1 MPLGNCRNNNYG
13 CDMLELIDERQPVL
27 TSRMMDGRN
36 EYRAGEWKEGA
47 REREGMKDVFMDV

>member
-1 MPLGNCRNNNYG
+1 
-13 CDMLELIDERQPVL
+13 MLELIDERQPVL